1 MIIEYGIMSN
11 KWSVEADDKLICYA
25 TIILHLK
32 DSVPMIALYEPRDI
46 VKVDSWL
53 FHPKPEDRLK
63 EVFGQ
68 DPIKFID
75 EHIEEIKTAYET
87 IKKLV

>member
-1 MIIEYGIMSN
+1 MVVEYGIMSN

-32 DSVPMIALYEPRDI
+32 DGVPMIALYSPKEV
-46 VKVDSWL
+46 VKNDSWL
-53 FHPKPEDRLK
+53 FHSEPEKRLA

-68 DPIKFID
+68 DPIKYID
-75 EHIEEIKTAYET
+75 EHIEEIKKAYET